1 MMSYMN
7 IDSISDLSQKK
18 MVKNNSNAKMEK
30 VAVEFE
36 KIFARRLVST
46 LIKDSF
52 KMSDKNA
59 LMGQSNNLYR
69 RYIVKTLA
77 NELAKQRKLGI
88 ANIITRY
95 EGNLSQKP

>member
-1 MMSYMN
+1 MN
-7 IDSISDLSQKK
+7 IDSVSNLSQNKT
-18 MVKNNSNAKMEK
+18 VKNNSKAKMEK

-52 KMSDKNA
+52 KMADKNA

-69 RYIVKTLA
+69 RYIVNTLA
-77 NELAKQRKLGI
+77 GELAKQRKLGI
-88 ANIITRY
+88 ANIITQY
-95 EGNLSQKP
+95 QDNMSHK

>member
-7 IDSISDLSQKK
+7 IDSVSNLSQNKT
-18 MVKNNSNAKMEK
+18 VKNNSKAKMEK

-52 KMSDKNA
+52 KMADKNA

-69 RYIVKTLA
+69 RYIVNTLA
-77 NELAKQRKLGI
+77 GELAKQRKLGI
-88 ANIITRY
+88 ANIITQY
-95 EGNLSQKP
+95 QDNMSHK